1 MLKQESL
8 MISKLQLLCAIGL
21 LASVSAAHAQ
31 KLCVYDPLGA
41 QGDGY
46 SLMKDYALAAKQ
58 WGADITLKPYTDD
71 QKANED
77 YKDGKC
83 DGLSTVGIRMR
94 QFNTFTGTVDAIGG
108 VPDEAVAKVIL
119 TLIANPKLAA
129 DMQTA
134 DGEIVGV
141 SSLGFAYPISS
152 DRNVN
157 SMAKMS
163 GKRFGALSFDRTQI
177 IMGEKMG
184 CNVIPVTLTNI
195 ASKFNSGDLDVVALP
210 AFAIKAFEL
219 TKGLGNKGAIARY
232 AVAFITYQTIIHPA
246 KFPDGFGAQSR
257 AWVITQMPRQFKT
270 TQRLESGIE
279 PRYWM
284 ELPPADKSG
293 YDKLIRQARLGMTN
307 EGIYN
312 KRMNGILKKIRCLQN
327 PTNYECPLKD
337 E

>member
-1 MLKQESL
+1 MNRKQ
-8 MISKLQLLCAIGL
+8 QLLCATTL
-21 LASVSAAHAQ
+21 LTCFSAAHAQ
-31 KLCVYDPLGA
+31 KFCVYDPLGA
-41 QGDGY
+41 QGDIY
-46 SLMKDYALAAKQ
+46 SLMKDYSLAAKQ
-58 WGADITLKPYTDD
+58 WGADISLKPYTDD
-71 QKANED
+71 QKANDDFKE
-77 YKDGKC
+77 GKC

-94 QFNTFTGTVDAIGG
+94 QFNTFTGTIDAIGG
-108 VPDEAVAKVIL
+108 IPDEAAAKIVL

-134 DGEIVGV
+134 DGEIVGI
-141 SSLGFAYPISS
+141 SALGFAYPIST
-152 DRNVN
+152 DRNIN
-157 SMAKMS
+157 SMAKMA

-184 CNVIPVTLTNI
+184 CVVVPVTLTTI
-195 ASKFNSGDLDVVALP
+195 ANKFNSGDLDVVALP

-219 TKGLGNKGAIARY
+219 TKGMANKGAIARY
-232 AVAFITYQTIIHPA
+232 SAAFISNQLIVHPA
-246 KFPDGFGAQSR
+246 KFPDGYGVQSR
-257 AWVITQMPRQFKT
+257 AWLLSQMQRQFKSI
-270 TQRLESGIE
+270 QRIEGGIE

-284 ELPPADKSG
+284 DLPPNDKIG

-307 EGIYN
+307 EAIYS